1 MEMMSV
7 FPHIW
12 GLASTLMT
20 VIWLAIPLFVVGLV
34 AIAITGVRA
43 RRHQDRFKIAELS
56 ARSAQLQ
63 ARNAQL
69 RLQLAT
75 SRSSRPQPRS
85 PERG

>member
-20 VIWLAIPLFVVGLV
+20 VIWLAIPLFAVGVV
-34 AIAITGVRA
+34 AIAITGIRA
-43 RRHQDRFKIAELS
+43 RARQDRFKIAELS